1 MINRAIFDR
10 KIKPNSGQRKI
21 LVDPVYNPS
30 LRDEITPHTELG
42 NGITVATF
50 LGGKGDG
57 TTLNHIPDPLQREQI
72 ARNLYMH
79 AYAMST
85 VNNTRRF
92 KGYRLM
98 VDEGL
103 YKPGPTEVVTPDS
116 VNDLAQ
122 TGRAIAYKV
131 YNSAGVADTK
141 ALFDIAIYWKDSL
154 FYDKLIADYDIYNPD
169 GSLDFQLILTVPEIP
184 DNWTANFKKEL
195 ETIYNSVSQTT
206 GELIEILS

>member
-1 MINRAIFDR
+1 MISRAIFDR

-30 LRDEITPHTELG
+30 LRDEITPHTKLG

-50 LGGKGDG
+50 LGGRGDG
-57 TTLNHIPDPLQREQI
+57 TTLNHIPDPLDREQI

-79 AYAMST
+79 AYAMT
-85 VNNTRRF
+85 TINNTRRF

-131 YNSAGVADTK
+131 FDSSGKEDNQ
-141 ALFDIAIYWKDSL
+141 ALFDIAIYWKDNL
-154 FYDKLIADYDIYNPD
+154 LYDKIIADYDIYNPD
-169 GSLDFQLILTVPEIP
+169 GSLDFQLILVVPIIP
-184 DNWTANFKKEL
+184 DNYTAIFKKDL
-195 ETIYNSVSQTT
+195 ETIYNGVSQTT